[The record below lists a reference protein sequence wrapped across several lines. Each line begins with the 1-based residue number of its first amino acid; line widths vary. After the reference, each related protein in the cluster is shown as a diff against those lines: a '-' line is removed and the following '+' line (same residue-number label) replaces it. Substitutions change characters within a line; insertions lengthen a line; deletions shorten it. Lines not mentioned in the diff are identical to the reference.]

1 MYMKHKRNVFV
12 LVAIFLLGIT
22 PIAFDPNKASAAAR
36 DESECRKNFRNAI
49 MSEYGISEGVA
60 NVLTYDEI
68 FLDDNDDDGDNDDL
82 GNGAMKRGCW
92 RCDHEDEKAKGIA
105 WINSYPEDNILR
117 GNSTESISLM
127 YSTTAAV
134 RSLNDGNTITVYFH
148 GVTYGCGTG
157 ASPVTNGNSY
167 GYNGIALHILNGVCR
182 PNHDHG
188 THNNCNETEDAR
200 AYLGYDNNDNPFS
213 NQSQYAGTGNKS
225 YVKNIYNLATST
237 LGRFESQA
245 WLNSFHWSFPGQKI
259 AVQIDVEDFINWVE
273 LHANDSPDDDTL
285 IERGTNGADT
295 YQDTIYVYRCPE
307 GAGWSNVTSS
317 TSCGTDKSYIRI
329 TIPPGILTKTCY
341 DKYKNDTDYEHTYN
355 GVPSWFS
362 STGIYYN
369 KCSGQSVLGSRLV
382 VDNNQIIVK
391 RSNGDSSTANIAFV
405 KPGANVNFDHF
416 FFSAAQPVTK
426 TIIDEGL
433 TGVWTGLAPGQWQNS
448 HNVTS
453 TISGNGYA
461 TQNNAWSD
469 GKTIGQPD
477 AFNFT
482 ASYKFEN
489 GHSGAPTANGNNSW
503 KVGTGDVIYQANY
516 GDRTN
521 LGSASIGELK
531 VEGVTNVTG
540 NINSVGFSVAAPYN
554 FTNTA
559 AANATAGNGTVIFAG
574 ETANM
579 RSSFT
584 TNPVS
589 NGVVIGGE
597 TPYATKSPNSS
608 MRLYTYYADSNET
621 ASGGNIVSSVS
632 CATLGKTNCEEFNEG
647 DNQTLNSSENVNGST
662 RNGSAVSVQ
671 VLDINAGKWLCGIAA
686 VYPATSG
693 SAANTS
699 ISGFSGWYVSSP
711 SCIQIAKKP
720 TFQIWNGNLYT
731 NGSIQTNASNKS
743 TVSGH
748 AEITS
753 SNPRAFS
760 SWVEQGII
768 SRGNNNNLAS
778 GAVMGYQYN
787 ISTVLSNEPGGHK
800 EGNVATVCKRAPLTV
815 ANQNCVN
822 NNNTTTNGNSGVA
835 IVDTV
840 DLEDYKST
848 ATQATSL
855 ATNTNTVLTTASN
868 YKDKDGI
875 RYFYN
880 SSSSSKLYLSA
891 DTLPAGANYVVY
903 SKGSVYINGNIA
915 YTNGGYTTPS
925 QVPQLIIITDG
936 SIFIDGNVTRV
947 DAWLIAK
954 SNDSSK
960 GVIKTCADSNGATPQ
975 SEASCSKQLRTNGP
989 IVARQLELN
998 RVYGAAPGNNSA
1010 TPAEI
1015 INFAP
1020 STYIFSQ
1027 SKASENTSL
1036 RTVYS
1041 KEVAPRY

>member
-1 MYMKHKRNVFV
+1 MKHKRNIIFA
-12 LVAIFLLGIT
+12 LIAIFLFGLIFKSD
-22 PIAFDPNKASAAAR
+22 IAFAAAR
-36 DESECRKNFRNAI
+36 DQATCRVNFKNELKSR
-49 MSEYGISEGVA
+49 YGLDDA
-60 NVLTYDEI
+60 TATVLTYSDV
-68 FLDDNDDDGDNDDL
+68 FLGAYDDYNV
-82 GNGAMKRGCW
+82 GNGAMKRGCY
-92 RCDHEDEKAKGIA
+92 RCETETRTVAKGVA
-105 WINSYPEDNILR
+105 WINSNPNNTISTSGDIAANI
-117 GNSTESISLM
+117 SSM
-127 YSTTAAV
+127 YSTTASV
-134 RSLNDGNTITVYFH
+134 VSLSEGREITVYFH
-148 GVTYGCGTG
+148 GVAYGCASG
-157 ASPVTNGNSY
+157 ASAIDDGNLNY
-167 GYNGIALHILNGVCR
+167 GYNGIALHILNGICR
-182 PNHDHG
+182 PNHDQG
-188 THNNCNETEDAR
+188 SHNHCNTTDDAR
-200 AYLGYDNNDNPFS
+200 AYLGYDNSDNPFS
-213 NQSQYAGTGNKS
+213 NQSQYDGTGNKS
-225 YVKNIYNLATST
+225 YVKNIYELAAST
-237 LGRFESQA
+237 LGRFEPPME
-245 WLNSFHWSFPGQKI
+245 WLDPFHWSFPGQKI
-259 AVQIDVEDFINWVE
+259 AVKIDVEEFMNWVE
-273 LHANDSPDDDTL
+273 LHEGENPDTK
-285 IERGTNGADT
+285 IERGDYADT
-295 YQDTIYVYRCPE
+295 YQDKIYVYRCPE
-307 GAGWSNVTSS
+307 GAGRRNVTSS
-317 TSCGTDKSYIRI
+317 DSCGTDESFIRI
-329 TIPPGILTKTCY
+329 TIPHSILTKNCS
-341 DKYKNDTDYEHTYN
+341 DKYPGSSTYN
-355 GVPSWFS
+355 PPSWYGGS
-362 STGIYYN
+362 VTYS

-391 RSNGDSSTANIAFV
+391 RSNGNSDSENIAYV
-405 KPGANVNFDHF
+405 KPGANVTFDHF
-416 FFSAAQPVTK
+416 LFAAAQPVSK
-426 TIIDEGL
+426 TIIDENL
-433 TGVWTGLAPGQWQNS
+433 TGAWTSLSPDQWQNGHAIS
-448 HNVTS
+448 FQ
-453 TISGNGYA
+453 ISGTGYSTYSNGWHNSA
-461 TQNNAWSD
+461 GVTGA
-469 GKTIGQPD
+469 PD
-477 AFNFT
+477 NFSVSPT
-482 ASYKFEN
+482 YKFEN

-503 KVGTGDVIYQANY
+503 KVGTGDTITQTNY

-531 VEGVTNVTG
+531 AEGVTGVTN
-540 NINSVGFSVAAPYN
+540 NIGSVSISVAAPYN
-554 FTNTA
+554 FTNI
-559 AANATAGNGTVIFAG
+559 ATSSVGNGEVVFAG
-574 ETANM
+574 ETTSARGNYITQKKANG
-579 RSSFT
+579 R
-584 TNPVS
+584 
-589 NGVVIGGE
+589 VINAGE
-597 TPYATKSPNSS
+597 GYATKSPNSS
-608 MRLYTYYADSNET
+608 LRFYTYYADSNE
-621 ASGGNIVSSVS
+621 AGSSSRIVSSVS

-647 DNQTLNSSENVNGST
+647 DNQTLNSSEIVNGSS
-662 RNGSAVSVQ
+662 RSGSSISINI
-671 VLDINAGKWLCGIAA
+671 LDVNAGKWLCGIAA

-693 SAANTS
+693 GDTNTS

-753 SNPRAFS
+753 ENPRAFS

-800 EGNVATVCKRAPLTV
+800 EGNAATVCKRAPLTV

-822 NNNTTTNGNSGVA
+822 NNSTTTNGDSGVA

-891 DTLPAGANYVVY
+891 DTLPAGAHYVVY

-954 SNDSSK
+954 SNDSGK